1 MEDDLKAVVKPQYVD
16 QIPKAVKGADR
27 SVHTLLKARC
37 QMDNLEE
44 IMDVL
49 GMVVLREMRSKIN
62 IVTDLNQVADRD
74 IDKLSGGELQ
84 RFAIG
89 IVCVQ
94 KADVYV
100 HDTSFARE
108 WLTYIKLHVRRA
120 IFIS

>member
-1 MEDDLKAVVKPQYVD
+1 
-16 QIPKAVKGADR
+16 
-27 SVHTLLKARC
+27 
-37 QMDNLEE
+37 MDNLQE

-49 GMVVLREMRSKIN
+49 GKVLLRRVRSKIN
-62 IVTDLNQVADRD
+62 SVTELNQVADRD

-100 HDTSFARE
+100 HDNPFAGE
-108 WLTYIKLHVRRA
+108 LLTFIKLHVRRA

>member
-1 MEDDLKAVVKPQYVD
+1 
-16 QIPKAVKGADR
+16 
-27 SVHTLLKARC
+27 
-37 QMDNLEE
+37 MDNLQE

-49 GMVVLREMRSKIN
+49 GKVLLRSVQSKAN
-62 IVTDLNQVADRD
+62 SATELNQVADRD

-100 HDTSFARE
+100 HDSPFAWE
-108 WLTYIKLHVRRA
+108 LLTFIKLHV
-120 IFIS
+120 

>member
-16 QIPKAVKGADR
+16 QIPKAVKGTDR

-49 GMVVLREMRSKIN
+49 GMVLLREMRSKVN
-62 IVTDLNQVADRD
+62 NVTELNQVADRD

-100 HDTSFARE
+100 NDASFAGE
-108 WLTYIKLHVRRA
+108 WLTYIKLHVR
-120 IFIS
+120 